1 MKTFKRIIIVMLAVV
16 LLAGCSRKDATDY
29 YEPEYDN
36 TPGLNYTANYDST
49 DYHQGK
55 RDDTTP
61 SDLVNPVDSIQKI
74 IVTSRIRMETKDMD
88 KTVSAIMESL
98 SKYGGYVQTSSINQD
113 QNQSRYRYSTI
124 VVRVPADHY
133 DAFLNDSS
141 QNGNVLSIDTTTDDI
156 TTSYYDLQAR
166 LESLRLEREKVLK
179 FYDQAA
185 NVSELLQI
193 EQRLSEIDSEIAASE
208 VRMKNYDLL
217 TTYSTVTFTITEE
230 KEYTPTTDTFG
241 SRLLETIKD
250 SARGFLNF
258 LENALY
264 FLINSFWY
272 ILLAAG
278 RPQAEFPLS
287 FLQGIQEEKH
297 ST

>member
-1 MKTFKRIIIVMLAVV
+1 MLAVV

-29 YEPEYDN
+29 YEPEYDD

-61 SDLVNPVDSIQKI
+61 SDLVTPVDSIQKI

-217 TTYSTVTFTITEE
+217 TTYSRRSS
-230 KEYTPTTDTFG
+230 PA
-241 SRLLETIKD
+241 
-250 SARGFLNF
+250 AR
-258 LENALY
+258 
-264 FLINSFWY
+264 
-272 ILLAAG
+272 
-278 RPQAEFPLS
+278 
-287 FLQGIQEEKH
+287 
-297 ST
+297 